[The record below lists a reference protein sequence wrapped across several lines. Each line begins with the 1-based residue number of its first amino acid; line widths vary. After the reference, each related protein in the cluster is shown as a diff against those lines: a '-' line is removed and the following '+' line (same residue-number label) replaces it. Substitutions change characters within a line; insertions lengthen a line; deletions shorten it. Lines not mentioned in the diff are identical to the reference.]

1 MGFLEAVRGVSEE
14 RAPIWLMRQAGRY
27 LPEYRA
33 IKARSSFLE
42 MTRTPEIAAEI
53 TLQPLRRFPFD
64 AAIIFSDIMTPL
76 EALGIDIAFNP
87 GPSIAAPL
95 RSRAQI
101 DALVQQDEIAPF
113 VGAALRI
120 VRGELAPE
128 IGLIGFGGTP
138 LTLAAYLVEGGGSK
152 EYAHFRQFLRRE
164 PAALHALLEKLT
176 ELTIRYLRMQ
186 VAAGAD
192 AIQLFDSWAGLH
204 DEPTYREFGLPYY
217 KHIMAALAETGTARM
232 FFALGASHL
241 MDAIAEIPAE
251 VVSVDWRTDLTLA
264 RRALPGR
271 TLQGNLDPAFL
282 YAERHVLAAEARRI
296 LTSGLGGAHI
306 FNLGHGI
313 WPDTPIDAVAQ
324 LVETVHAFERRLSAW
339 FPICKTAFARRCSR
353 SKARRQRSPAR
364 GPQPRSWSMRGTA
377 KPIR

>member
-324 LVETVHAFERRLSAW
+324 LVETVHAFERR
-339 FPICKTAFARRCSR
+339 
-353 SKARRQRSPAR
+353 
-364 GPQPRSWSMRGTA
+364 
-377 KPIR
+377 